1 MIAHKY
7 LNTQKEPFNVNCTTT
22 TEHACKILSYKW
34 ESGYN
39 LQRSLRQ
46 SSFSFNL
53 SLISPDISDEY
64 GQAIS
69 LKKPLISSWK
79 PSISLSPVGINKCK
93 TNGFLQK
100 HQAVI

>member
-7 LNTQKEPFNVNCTTT
+7 LNTHKELFNVNCTTK

-34 ESGYN
+34 ENDYN

-46 SSFSFNL
+46 SSFSLNL
-53 SLISPDISDEY
+53 SLMSPDISDEY
-64 GQAIS
+64 GHDIS
-69 LKKPLISSWK
+69 LRKPLISSWK
-79 PSISLSPVGINKCK
+79 LSISLLPVGINKCK

-100 HQAVI
+100 YQTVI